1 MAKYFSEEFFKE
13 VELKLGGDSTWQQAT
28 KGVKSTIKLSTTDQ
42 GTSYLVTIDD
52 GSTRIGKVN
61 TAEQAEFAFE
71 GTYES
76 WTKVAKGEVDLQS
89 AVLKGHLRFRGSI
102 TKILFYKDRF
112 VRIAEVMKS
121 VPLEY

>member
-13 VELKLGGDSTWQQAT
+13 VEVKLGTDTTWQQAT

-42 GTSYLVTIDD
+42 GTNFLLTIEE
-52 GSTRIGKVN
+52 GATRIGK
-61 TAEQAEFAFE
+61 TDAAMQAEFSFE
-71 GTYES
+71 GTYEAWS
-76 WTKVAKGEVDLQS
+76 KVAKGEVDLQS

-112 VRIAEVMKS
+112 VRIADVMKS
-121 VPLEY
+121 VPLEF

>member
-13 VELKLGGDSTWQQAT
+13 VEVKLSADTTWQQAT

-42 GTSYLVTIDD
+42 GASFLLTIED
-52 GSTRIGKVN
+52 GVTRIGK
-61 TAEQAEFAFE
+61 TDAAMQAEFSFE
-71 GTYES
+71 GTYEA
-76 WTKVAKGEVDLQS
+76 WAKVAKGEVDLQS

-112 VRIAEVMKS
+112 VRIADVMKS
-121 VPLEY
+121 VPLEF

>member
-1 MAKYFSEEFFKE
+1 MSKYFSEEFFKE
-13 VELKLGGDSTWQQAT
+13 VEGKLGGDPTWQQAT

-52 GSTRIGKVN
+52 GTTRIGKTDAAV
-61 TAEQAEFAFE
+61 QAEFSFE
-71 GTYES
+71 GTYEA

-112 VRIAEVMKS
+112 VRIADIMKA
-121 VPLEY
+121 VPLEF